1 MEYENL
7 FKKNRIKEVLIG
19 TLLLM
24 LIGVRVSVATD
35 SVQGQKLDMILG
47 NPAAPVTII
56 DYSSLTCPHCASFHS
71 EIFPRIKEDYIET
84 GKAKLIF
91 REVYFD
97 GPGLWS
103 SMLARCLE
111 KKQFF
116 SIIDLLFRKQDEWS
130 RGESQIDIVKGLISI
145 GRQAGISESKVLE
158 CLKDQ
163 EKAKELV
170 SWYKNNAVMDS
181 VQSTPTI
188 LINGVRINDNR
199 NYDGI
204 RETIDSYLT
213 D

>member
-111 KKQFF
+111 KNQFF

-130 RGESQIDIVKGLISI
+130 RGESQIDIVKGLTSI
-145 GRQAGISESKVLE
+145 GRQAGIPESKVLE

>member
-19 TLLLM
+19 ALLLM

-71 EIFPRIKEDYIET
+71 EIFPRINEDYIET

-111 KKQFF
+111 KNQFF

-130 RGESQIDIVKGLISI
+130 RGESQIDIVKGLTSI
-145 GRQAGISESKVLE
+145 GRQAGIPESKVLE

-188 LINGVRINDNR
+188 LINGVRINNNR